1 MLLAQASTHRKIPM
15 DTHPSPRTYIPK
27 KRLEFALN
35 STDFLCCDY
44 SCVKI
49 YFEIQRLLPDGMA
62 ILWSPWRFL
71 PQLTQRKEEVARTP
85 DQLRPEQEHHRPVGC
100 CVPGTFWPH
109 CWHRSDPG
117 QSVADDWSTSR
128 RTQSMRANFGTW
140 CIYRPLSCR
149 RLRAFDV
156 PWPWIQDHSV
166 HVLLPNIQEV
176 PAGSYKFNECRFV
189 YLSLSG

>member
-1 MLLAQASTHRKIPM
+1 MLLAQALTHRKIPM
-15 DTHPSPRTYIPK
+15 DTHPSARAYFPK
-27 KRLEFALN
+27 KGWSLLWILLIFYVV
-35 STDFLCCDY
+35 C
-44 SCVKI
+44 
-49 YFEIQRLLPDGMA
+49 FEIQRLLPDGMA

-117 QSVADDWSTSR
+117 QLVADDWSTSR
-128 RTQSMRANFGTW
+128 RTQSMRAIFGSW
-140 CIYRPLSCR
+140 CLSCR

-176 PAGSYKFNECRFV
+176 PAESYKFNECRFV